1 MDLQYL
7 VIEGVI
13 GVGKT
18 TLTRMLVEHF
28 NARIVL
34 EQHDKN
40 PFLEDFYRSPKHYAF
55 QTQLF
60 FLLNRY
66 RQQQSIPQRD
76 LFQQMIISD
85 YLFAK
90 DKIFAYL
97 TLEAR
102 ELQLYEKMLPLL
114 ERDVPRPDLV
124 VYLKSKPSRLME
136 NIKLRN
142 RSYEKNMSAEYIE
155 SLSNAYHQ
163 FFSRYQE
170 TPLLEINCTKLDF
183 VKRQEDFDCILDLI
197 QRFKFQ

>member
-13 GVGKT
+13 GAGKT
-18 TLTRMLVEHF
+18 TLTKMLVENF

-76 LFQQMIISD
+76 MFQEMIISD

-114 ERDVPRPDLV
+114 ERDIPRPDLV
-124 VYLKSKPSRLME
+124 VYLKSQPSRLMK

-142 RSYEKNMSAEYIE
+142 RSYENNISVEYIE
-155 SLSNAYHQ
+155 SLNNAYHQ
-163 FFSRYQE
+163 FFNRYHE
-170 TPLLEINCTKLDF
+170 TPLLEINCTELDF
-183 VKRQEDFDCILDLI
+183 VKKNEDFKHILNLI
-197 QRFKFQ
+197 QTHKL